1 MQDLDLPPSLRLRIL
16 AYQSYTN
23 WNPVEQLNIL
33 MPSLSPQLSYEVH
46 LLIYFSL
53 LRHVPIFRKS
63 PEIVLRE
70 FVKLLRDAAYLPGD
84 FICRVGD
91 EAQEMYF
98 IKRGLC
104 FIMTKDWV
112 PTKKLGVGEYFGEV
126 GLLSSRPFSVFF
138 VSQEYSMLSILAK
151 VDFDKMMKKFP
162 DQLQD
167 FMEKITEA
175 DKQMIEEGKIRKEEA
190 CKSFKEQAEHIS

>member
-63 PEIVLRE
+63 PEIVLR
-70 FVKLLRDAAYLPGD
+70 D
-84 FICRVGD
+84 
-91 EAQEMYF
+91 F